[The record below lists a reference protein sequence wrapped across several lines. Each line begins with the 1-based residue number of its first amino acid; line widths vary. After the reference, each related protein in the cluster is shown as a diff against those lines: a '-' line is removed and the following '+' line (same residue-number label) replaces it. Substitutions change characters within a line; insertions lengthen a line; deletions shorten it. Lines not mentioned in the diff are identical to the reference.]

1 MRGYSMKNKVKGLLG
16 FALLSLSLLSLFS
29 NLIFSSNRKL
39 RVVVDGAYVHLD
51 PDRKSMVVAT
61 LKKGELLTLG
71 NERKFRK
78 NWNYVYFIS
87 ERTGRTKSGYILDSL
102 VEKLFEV
109 TKVLTIQG
117 GDEKAEDPEE
127 SKTHFRNTRW
137 GMTKEQVLRIEGQ
150 PVHLE
155 NSKGLDI
162 IQYPQRILNME
173 CLVGYV
179 FAENRLA
186 KAKYSF
192 LGKQGDKN
200 QYVLEYQNIKNILI
214 SKYGRPLSE
223 KALWHDPLYK
233 GDDSNWGLAISQGHL
248 ELNSRW
254 KDNET
259 EILLRL
265 SGGNNRLSLVVEYSG
280 LEYKELTQ
288 KAQERSSPHLW

>member
-1 MRGYSMKNKVKGLLG
+1 MRGYSVKNKAKGVLG
-16 FALLSLSLLSLFS
+16 FTLLFLAMLSLSSGLLFS
-29 NLIFSSNRKL
+29 FNRKL

-51 PDRKSMVVAT
+51 PDRKSTVVAT
-61 LKKGELLTLG
+61 LKKGDLLTLG
-71 NERKFRK
+71 SERKFRK
-78 NWNYVYFIS
+78 NWNYVYFTS
-87 ERTGRTKSGYILDSL
+87 ERTGRTKSGYILDSF
-102 VEKLFEV
+102 VEKLFAV

-117 GDEKAEDPEE
+117 GEEKAEDPEE

-137 GMTKEQVLRIEGQ
+137 GMSKEQVLKIEGR
-150 PVHLE
+150 PDHLE
-155 NSKGLDI
+155 NSEGLDI
-162 IQYPQRILNME
+162 IQYPQKILNMD

-200 QYVLEYQNIKNILI
+200 QYILEYQNIKDILI
-214 SKYGRPLSE
+214 RKYGRPLSS

-233 GDDSNWGLAISQGHL
+233 DDDSNWGLAVSQGHL

-254 KDNET
+254 KDSET

-265 SGGNNRLSLVVEYSG
+265 SGGGNRLSLIVEYSG
-280 LEYKELTQ
+280 LEYKELAQ
-288 KAQERSSPHLW
+288 KAQGRSTLNLW

>member
-1 MRGYSMKNKVKGLLG
+1 MKNKVKGLLSFTLLF
-16 FALLSLSLLSLFS
+16 FALLSLFS
-29 NLIFSSNRKL
+29 NRIFSSNRKL

-51 PDRKSMVVAT
+51 PDRKSTVVAT

-71 NERKFRK
+71 SERKFRK

-87 ERTGRTKSGYILDSL
+87 ERTGRTKSGYILDSF

-117 GDEKAEDPEE
+117 SEERAEDPEE
-127 SKTHFRNTRW
+127 SRTHFRNTRW
-137 GMTKEQVLRIEGQ
+137 GMTKEQVLRIEGE
-150 PVHLE
+150 PDRLE
-155 NSKGLDI
+155 NSEGLDI

-214 SKYGRPLSE
+214 RKYGRPLSE
-223 KALWHDPLYK
+223 KALWSDPLYK

-254 KDNET
+254 RDNET

-265 SGGNNRLSLVVEYSG
+265 SGGGNRLSLIVEYSG
-280 LEYKELTQ
+280 LEYEELAQ
-288 KAQERSSPHLW
+288 KAQKRSPANLW

>member
-1 MRGYSMKNKVKGLLG
+1 MKNKVKGLLSFTLLF
-16 FALLSLSLLSLFS
+16 FALLSLFS
-29 NLIFSSNRKL
+29 NRIFSSNRKL

-51 PDRKSMVVAT
+51 PDRKSTVVAT

-71 NERKFRK
+71 SERKFRK

-87 ERTGRTKSGYILDSL
+87 ERTGRTKSGYILDSF

-117 GDEKAEDPEE
+117 SEERAEDPEE
-127 SKTHFRNTRW
+127 SRTHFRNTRW
-137 GMTKEQVLRIEGQ
+137 GMTKEQVLRIEGE
-150 PVHLE
+150 PDRLE
-155 NSKGLDI
+155 NSEGLDI

-214 SKYGRPLSE
+214 RKYGRPLSE
-223 KALWHDPLYK
+223 KALWSDPLYK

-254 KDNET
+254 RDNET
-259 EILLRL
+259 EILLCL
-265 SGGNNRLSLVVEYSG
+265 SGGKNRLSLIVEYSG
-280 LEYKELTQ
+280 LEYEELAQ
-288 KAQERSSPHLW
+288 KAQKRSPANLR

>member
-1 MRGYSMKNKVKGLLG
+1 MKNKVKGLLSFTLLF
-16 FALLSLSLLSLFS
+16 FALLSLFS
-29 NLIFSSNRKL
+29 NRIFSSNRKL

-51 PDRKSMVVAT
+51 PDRKSTVVAT

-71 NERKFRK
+71 SERKFRK

-87 ERTGRTKSGYILDSL
+87 ERTGRTKSGYILDSF

-117 GDEKAEDPEE
+117 SEERAEDPEE
-127 SKTHFRNTRW
+127 SRTHFRNTRW
-137 GMTKEQVLRIEGQ
+137 GMTKEQVLRIEGE
-150 PVHLE
+150 PDRLE
-155 NSKGLDI
+155 NSEGLDI

-214 SKYGRPLSE
+214 RKYGRPLSE
-223 KALWHDPLYK
+223 KALWSDPLYK

-254 KDNET
+254 RDNET

-265 SGGNNRLSLVVEYSG
+265 SGGGNRLSLIVEYSG
-280 LEYKELTQ
+280 LEYEELAQ
-288 KAQERSSPHLW
+288 KAQKRSPANLR